1 MLGEGPF
8 YICPVCFH
16 VAQEAASH
24 HGRSMVHC
32 KELPEG
38 HKMLH
43 PEFFRDGNLKSRAPR
58 WFLQS
63 VREAAGLDLLDF
75 DDHHFSNQT

>member
-1 MLGEGPF
+1 M
-8 YICPVCFH
+8 I
-16 VAQEAASH
+16 
-24 HGRSMVHC
+24 HC

-38 HKMLH
+38 HEMLF
-43 PEFFRDGNLKSRAPR
+43 PEFFLDGNLKSRAPR

-75 DDHHFSNQT
+75 DDHHFSPQP